1 MLFFEK
7 INEFEW
13 HKFVANSLQIYV
25 MAAVRIGYIK
35 KLYKNFKR
43 TTPHFISSF
52 LIYFI
57 ILVEL
62 ASIAFGGDSRADCS
76 RSLFFIYQSFSI
88 LYGNVLRGSETI
100 KKSRG

>member
-7 INEFEW
+7 IDDSNGT
-13 HKFVANSLQIYV
+13 SLLLIRYKSMSWLQSGLDILKNYTRILN
-25 MAAVRIGYIK
+25 VR
-35 KLYKNFKR
+35 L
-43 TTPHFISSF
+43 PHFISSF

-57 ILVEL
+57 ILVEF